1 MSNVKL
7 TIDNKEISVPSSY
20 TVLQAAKEAGIY
32 IPTLCYLEGIH
43 EESSCRVCVVEIEG
57 QRTLKNSCKMPV
69 AEGMVVRTN
78 TERVTNSV
86 VTNLQLTSANHTFEC
101 WTCSR
106 EHNCELLDLLRRF
119 DVENVIGENPH
130 HEKRERIINDSSN
143 AIVLDSGK
151 CTLCGRCVS
160 ACKKQAGVEVL
171 GLNNRGSETIVGPS
185 GLNCMSDSGC
195 IYCGKCIQAC
205 PVAAIKEKD
214 EFREVNEVLK
224 DPTKKV
230 VVQAAPSVRVALGEE
245 FGMPIGTNVEGK
257 MYAAL
262 AKLGFDEIGDVNY
275 GADLTIMEEG
285 TEFISRLKNGGK
297 FPMFTSCSPGWVR
310 YIEQYE
316 PSYLEHLSS
325 CKSPNQMSG
334 AMTKHYWAPKLGW
347 DPKDVVVV
355 SVMPCIAK
363 KDEIRRPEMEVNG
376 LRDVDY
382 VITTRELA
390 RMIKKAKIDFVNLED
405 HKPEGELAQYTGAG
419 NIFGATGGVMEAA
432 LRTVADV
439 LEGKSVDK
447 VEYEVVRG
455 NKDIKEATL
464 NIAGNDVN
472 IAVVHGGSAIKQ
484 FFDILKSGEK
494 QYHFVEFMG
503 CTGGCINGGGQP
515 IVHCDV
521 HASTDVRTLRAQAL
535 YGMDSGM
542 KLRKSHENEM
552 IKALYRD
559 FLGEPNSHKAHELLH
574 TTYKK
579 IDKYSNFNK

>member
-7 TIDNKEISVPSSY
+7 TIDNVEVSVPSSY

-69 AEGMVVRTN
+69 TEGMVVRTN
-78 TERVTNSV
+78 TDRVNDSV
-86 VTNLQLTSANHTFEC
+86 VKNLQLTSANHTFEC

-106 EHNCELLDLLRRF
+106 EHNCELLDLLRKF
-119 DVENVIGENPH
+119 DVENVIGEDPH
-130 HEKRERIINDSSN
+130 HEKKERVINDTSN

-160 ACKKQAGVEVL
+160 ACKQQAGVEVL
-171 GLNNRGSETIVGPS
+171 GFNNRGSETVIGPS

-195 IYCGKCIQAC
+195 LYCGKCIQAC
-205 PVAAIKEKD
+205 PVAAITEKPEIKE
-214 EFREVNEVLK
+214 VQAVLK
-224 DPTKKV
+224 DTTKKV

-245 FGMPIGTNVEGK
+245 FGMPIGQNVEGK
-257 MYAAL
+257 MYAAFS
-262 AKLGFDEIGDVNY
+262 KLGFDEIGDVNY

-285 TEFISRLKNGGK
+285 TEFMARLKDGGK

-316 PSYLEHLSS
+316 PTFLENLSS

-347 DPKDVVVV
+347 NPEDVVVV
-355 SVMPCIAK
+355 SIMPCIAK
-363 KDEIRRPEMEVNG
+363 KDEIRRPQMEADG

-382 VITTRELA
+382 VLTTRELA
-390 RMIKKAKIDFVNLED
+390 RLIKKNNIDFLNLED

-432 LRTVADV
+432 IRTVVDT
-439 LEGKSVDK
+439 LEGKSMDK
-447 VEYEVVRG
+447 LEYAEVRG

-464 NIAGNDVN
+464 KVAGTDVN
-472 IAVVHGGSAIKQ
+472 VAVVHGGAAIKE
-484 FFDILKSGEK
+484 FFEILKSGKKE
-494 QYHFVEFMG
+494 YHFVEFMG

-515 IVHCDV
+515 VVHCDV
-521 HASTDVRTLRAQAL
+521 QASTDVRTLRAQAL
-535 YGMDSGM
+535 YDMDSAM
-542 KLRKSHENEM
+542 SIRKSHENEM
-552 IKALYRD
+552 VQTLYKD
-559 FLGEPNSHKAHELLH
+559 FLGEPNGHKAHELLH
-574 TTYKK
+574 TTYSK
-579 IDKYSNFNK
+579 INMYDKFQK

>member
-7 TIDNKEISVPSSY
+7 TIDNVEVSVPSSY

-78 TERVTNSV
+78 TDRVTESV
-86 VTNLQLTSANHTFEC
+86 VRNLELTSGNHTFEC

-119 DVENVIGENPH
+119 NVENKIGEDPFH
-130 HEKRERIINDSSN
+130 DKKERIINNTSN

-160 ACKKQAGVEVL
+160 ACRKQAGVEVL
-171 GLNNRGSETIVGPS
+171 GYNNRGSETVIGPS

-214 EFREVNEVLK
+214 SIVDVKAVLK
-224 DPTKKV
+224 DPTKRV
-230 VVQAAPSVRVALGEE
+230 IVQAAPSVRVALGEE
-245 FGMPIGTNVEGK
+245 FGLPVGTNVEGK
-257 MYAAL
+257 MYAAFK
-262 AKLGFDEIGDVNY
+262 KLGFDEIGDVNY

-285 TEFISRLKNGGK
+285 TEFINRLQNDGV
-297 FPMFTSCSPGWVR
+297 FPMFTSCSPGWIR

-316 PSYLEHLSS
+316 PDYLENLST
-325 CKSPNQMSG
+325 CKSPNQMTG
-334 AMTKHYWAPKLGW
+334 AITKHYWAPKLGW
-347 DPKDVVVV
+347 DPEDVVVV

-363 KDEIRRPEMEVNG
+363 KDEIRRPEMESDG

-382 VITTRELA
+382 NLTTRELA
-390 RMIKKAKIDFVNLED
+390 RMIRKANIDFVNLED
-405 HKPEGELAQYTGAG
+405 YKPTGELAKYTGAA

-432 LRTVADV
+432 LRTVVEV
-439 LEGKSVDK
+439 LENRVIDK

-455 NKDIKEATL
+455 TKDIKEATL
-464 NIAGNDVN
+464 NVAGTDVN
-472 IAVVHGGSAIKQ
+472 IAVVHGGAAIKE
-484 FFDILKSGEK
+484 FFKILKEGKK
-494 QYHFVEFMG
+494 QFHFVEFMG

-521 HASTDVRTLRAQAL
+521 HATTDVRAVRAQGL
-535 YGMDSGM
+535 YDMDSSM
-542 KLRKSHENEM
+542 ELRKSHDNEV
-552 IKALYRD
+552 IKTLYKD
-559 FLGEPNSHKAHELLH
+559 FLGEPNSHKSHELLH
-574 TTYKK
+574 TTYSK
-579 IDKYSNFNK
+579 IDRYSNFKK